1 MTILQVF
8 KATLPSINYIFR
20 NGKPAIFIQGKY
32 ATGVEAEVDELND
45 EISKGHP
52 HIYVDK
58 EEATVD
64 SEMVD
69 PIQALRAKIE
79 AQIRAEMA
87 AATDLSN
94 DRGTSEV
101 EKLKPSSST
110 DVMDAAAGGSGV
122 GLAARLMNVTKK

>member
-1 MTILQVF
+1 
-8 KATLPSINYIFR
+8 
-20 NGKPAIFIQGKY
+20 
-32 ATGVEAEVDELND
+32 
-45 EISKGHP
+45 
-52 HIYVDK
+52 
-58 EEATVD
+58 
-64 SEMVD
+64 MVD

-87 AATDLSN
+87 AATDLNN

-122 GLAARLMNVTKK
+122 GLAARLMKVGK

>member
-1 MTILQVF
+1 MAILKVF

-20 NGKPAIFIQGKY
+20 NGKPAIFIQGKF
-32 ATGVEAEVDELND
+32 ATGVEAEITELED
-45 EISKGHP
+45 EIYKGHP

-94 DRGTSEV
+94 DRGTTEPTV
-101 EKLKPSSST
+101 LKPASST
-110 DVMDAAAGGSGV
+110 DIMDAAAGGSGV
-122 GLAARLMNVTKK
+122 GLAARLVSLKV

>member
-1 MTILQVF
+1 MAILQVF

-20 NGKPAIFIQGKY
+20 NGKPAIFVQGKY
-32 ATGVEAEVDELND
+32 ATGVEGEIDELKD

-52 HIYVDK
+52 HIYIDAA
-58 EEATVD
+58 ESEVD

-69 PIQALRAKIE
+69 PIQALRTKIE

-87 AATDLSN
+87 AATDLNN
-94 DRGTSEV
+94 DRGQTKQEP
-101 EKLKPSSST
+101 LKPSSST

-122 GLAARLMNVTKK
+122 GLAARLMKVGK

>member
-1 MTILQVF
+1 MAILQVF

-20 NGKPAIFIQGKY
+20 NGKPAIFVQGKF
-32 ATGVEAEVDELND
+32 ATSIEAEIEEMKD
-45 EISKGHP
+45 EIAKGHP

-58 EEATVD
+58 EDATVD

-94 DRGTSEV
+94 DRGQTKQEP
-101 EKLKPSSST
+101 LKPSSST

-122 GLAARLMNVTKK
+122 GLAARLMKVGK